1 MTRLKQTKTSF
12 VAKNLLIGSGTQV
25 IFLLL
30 SFVNRTV
37 FIYFLGKEYLGL
49 DALFTNILMVLSF
62 AELGIGNAIIFSLY
76 RSMVDKNKA
85 RIKAIMALYAKAY
98 RIIGLTVF
106 IVGLLIMPFLNLFIK
121 NPPNI
126 PENLYIIY
134 FLFLLNTAISYML
147 SYKKAVFS
155 ADQKEYVINVS
166 QQIFF
171 FIQSA
176 IQLGYLYVT
185 HDYIGFVLIQVIGTF
200 GLNVFLS
207 LYANKKYTFLKGKTT
222 EKLAKS
228 EVKTIFQ
235 NVKALAMYKFG
246 SIIMNGTDSIII
258 AAFLGLGIVGIYSN
272 YLLIIAAV
280 VTVLSRALNSI
291 TGSIG
296 HLNTSDDTAKKEQV
310 FKQLF
315 FIVSWIYFVL
325 AILLF
330 NIINPFISLWIGDSF
345 LLGTGT
351 VLAIVASFYVNG
363 MQFASYT
370 YRTTMGLFRQGRY
383 VPIAMAVLNIILSII
398 GAIYFGLIGIIIATI
413 ISRLVTTTII
423 DPYLV
428 YRFGFQKKVRS
439 YFKMYLTYTSITAL
453 TFAASIPVMNW
464 IYQGTWLT
472 LILCAAVLFLLL
484 NLTYLAI
491 FYKKPECQAIIRRIK
506 SIAKRPKTSTTSD

>member
-1 MTRLKQTKTSF
+1 MAKTKTAF

-25 IFLLL
+25 IFLIL
-30 SFVNRTV
+30 SFINRTV

-76 RSMVDKNKA
+76 KSMVDKNKA

-126 PENLYIIY
+126 PENIYIIY
-134 FLFLLNTAISYML
+134 FLFLLNTAISYMF
-147 SYKKAVFS
+147 SYKKAIFS

-171 FIQSA
+171 LIQSVV
-176 IQLGYLYVT
+176 QLTYLYIT
-185 HDYIGFVLIQVIGTF
+185 RDYIGFIVIQVVGTF
-200 GLNVFLS
+200 GLNVFLAI
-207 LYANKKYTFLKGKTT
+207 YANKKYTYLKGKTT
-222 EKLAKS
+222 EKLEKA

-258 AAFLGLGIVGIYSN
+258 AAFLGLSVVGIYSN

-296 HLNTSDDTAKKEQV
+296 HLNNADDDAKKEQV

-315 FIVSWIYFVL
+315 FIVAWIYFL
-325 AILLF
+325 LSIILF
-330 NIINPFISLWIGDSF
+330 NVINPFITLWIGESF
-345 LLGTGT
+345 VLGTGT

-363 MQFASYT
+363 MQFPGYT

-383 VPIAMAVLNIILSII
+383 VPIAMAILNIILSII
-398 GAIYFGLIGIIIATI
+398 FAIHFGLTGVIVATI

-428 YRFGFQKKVRS
+428 YRFGFKKKVGS
-439 YFKMYLTYTSITAL
+439 YFKMYLGYAVITAIA
-453 TFAASIPVMNW
+453 FAASIPVMNW

-472 LILCAAVLFLLL
+472 LIIGAATLFILL
-484 NLTYLAI
+484 NIIYFAI
-491 FYKKPECQAIIRRIK
+491 FYKKAECQAIIRRIK
-506 SIAKRPKTSTTSD
+506 SIIKRKQTSITPE

>member
-1 MTRLKQTKTSF
+1 MEKTKTAF

-25 IFLLL
+25 IFLIL
-30 SFVNRTV
+30 SFINRTV

-76 RSMVDKNKA
+76 KSMVDKNKA
-85 RIKAIMALYAKAY
+85 RIKGIMALYAKAY

-106 IVGLLIMPFLNLFIK
+106 IVGLLLMPFLDLFIK

-126 PENLYIIY
+126 PENIYIIY
-134 FLFLLNTAISYML
+134 FLFLLNTAISYMF
-147 SYKKAVFS
+147 SYKKAIFS

-171 FIQSA
+171 LVQSLV
-176 IQLGYLYVT
+176 QLTYLYIIR
-185 HDYIGFVLIQVIGTF
+185 DYIGFIVIQVVCTF
-200 GLNVFLS
+200 GLNVFLAIH
-207 LYANKKYTFLKGKTT
+207 ANKKYSFLKGKTT
-222 EKLAKS
+222 EKLEKA

-258 AAFLGLGIVGIYSN
+258 AAFLGLSVVGIYSN

-296 HLNTSDDTAKKEQV
+296 HLNNADNDVKKEQV

-315 FIVSWIYFVL
+315 FIVAWIYFL
-325 AILLF
+325 LSIILF
-330 NIINPFISLWIGDSF
+330 NVINPFITLWIGESF
-345 LLGTGT
+345 VLGTGT
-351 VLAIVASFYVNG
+351 VLAIVASFYING
-363 MQFASYT
+363 MQFPGYT

-383 VPIAMAVLNIILSII
+383 VPIAMAILNIILSII
-398 GAIYFGLIGIIIATI
+398 FATHFGLIGVIVATI
-413 ISRLVTTTII
+413 ISRLTTTTII

-428 YRFGFQKKVRS
+428 YRFSFKKKVGS
-439 YFKMYLTYTSITAL
+439 YFKMYLGYAVITAIA
-453 TFAASIPVMNW
+453 FAASIPVMNW

-472 LILCAAVLFLLL
+472 LILGAGTLFILL
-484 NLTYLAI
+484 NVIYFAI
-491 FYKKPECQAIIRRIK
+491 FYRKAECQAIIRRVK
-506 SIAKRPKTSTTSD
+506 SIIKRKQTSITPE

>member
-1 MTRLKQTKTSF
+1 MAKTKTAF

-25 IFLLL
+25 IFLIL
-30 SFVNRTV
+30 SFINRTV

-76 RSMVDKNKA
+76 KSMVDKNKA

-126 PENLYIIY
+126 PENIYIIY
-134 FLFLLNTAISYML
+134 FLFLLNTAISYMF
-147 SYKKAVFS
+147 SYKKAIFS

-171 FIQSA
+171 LIQSVV
-176 IQLGYLYVT
+176 QLTYLYIT
-185 HDYIGFVLIQVIGTF
+185 RDYIGFIVIQVVGTF
-200 GLNVFLS
+200 GLNVFLAI
-207 LYANKKYTFLKGKTT
+207 YANKKYTYLKGKTT
-222 EKLAKS
+222 DKLEKA

-258 AAFLGLGIVGIYSN
+258 AAFLGLSVVGIYSN

-296 HLNTSDDTAKKEQV
+296 HLNNADDDAKKEQV

-315 FIVSWIYFVL
+315 FIVAWIYFL
-325 AILLF
+325 LSIILF
-330 NIINPFISLWIGDSF
+330 NVINPFITLWIGESF
-345 LLGTGT
+345 VLGTGT
-351 VLAIVASFYVNG
+351 VLAIVASFYING
-363 MQFASYT
+363 MQFPGYT

-383 VPIAMAVLNIILSII
+383 VPIAMAILNIILSII
-398 GAIYFGLIGIIIATI
+398 FAIHFGLTGVIVATI

-428 YRFGFQKKVRS
+428 YRFGFKKKVGS
-439 YFKMYLTYTSITAL
+439 YFKMYLGYAAITTIAF
-453 TFAASIPVMNW
+453 TASIPVMNW

-472 LILCAAVLFLLL
+472 LIIGAATLFILL
-484 NLTYLAI
+484 NIIYFAI
-491 FYKKPECQAIIRRIK
+491 FYKKAECQAIIRRVK
-506 SIAKRPKTSTTSD
+506 SIAKRQLA

>member
-1 MTRLKQTKTSF
+1 MAKTKTAF

-25 IFLLL
+25 IFLIL
-30 SFVNRTV
+30 SFINRTV

-76 RSMVDKNKA
+76 KSMVDKNKA

-106 IVGLLIMPFLNLFIK
+106 IIGLLLMPFLDLFIK

-126 PENLYIIY
+126 PENIYIIY
-134 FLFLLNTAISYML
+134 FLFLLNTAISYMF
-147 SYKKAVFS
+147 SYKKAIFS

-171 FIQSA
+171 LVQS
-176 IQLGYLYVT
+176 IVQLTYLYIT
-185 HDYIGFVLIQVIGTF
+185 RDYIGFIVIQVVGTF
-200 GLNVFLS
+200 GLNVFLAI
-207 LYANKKYTFLKGKTT
+207 YANKKYSYLKGKTT
-222 EKLAKS
+222 EKLEKA

-258 AAFLGLGIVGIYSN
+258 AAFLGLSVVGIYSN

-296 HLNTSDDTAKKEQV
+296 HLNNADDDSKKEHV

-315 FIVSWIYFVL
+315 FIVAWIYFL
-325 AILLF
+325 LSIILF
-330 NIINPFISLWIGDSF
+330 NVINPFITLWIGESF
-345 LLGTGT
+345 VLGTGT

-363 MQFASYT
+363 MQFPGYT

-398 GAIYFGLIGIIIATI
+398 FAIHFGLIGVIVATI
-413 ISRLVTTTII
+413 ISRLATTTII

-428 YRFGFQKKVRS
+428 YRFGFKKKVGS
-439 YFKMYLTYTSITAL
+439 YFKMYLGYAVITAIA
-453 TFAASIPVMNW
+453 FAASIPVMNW

-472 LILCAAVLFLLL
+472 LILGAGTLFILL
-484 NLTYLAI
+484 NVIYFAI
-491 FYKKPECQAIIRRIK
+491 FYRKAECQAIIRRVK
-506 SIAKRPKTSTTSD
+506 SIIKRKPTSITPE

>member
-1 MTRLKQTKTSF
+1 MAKTKTAF

-25 IFLLL
+25 IFLIL
-30 SFVNRTV
+30 SFINRTV

-76 RSMVDKNKA
+76 KSMVDKNKA

-126 PENLYIIY
+126 PENIYIIY
-134 FLFLLNTAISYML
+134 FLFLLNTAISYMF
-147 SYKKAVFS
+147 SYKKAIFS

-171 FIQSA
+171 LIQSVV
-176 IQLGYLYVT
+176 QLTYLYIT
-185 HDYIGFVLIQVIGTF
+185 RDYIGFIVIQVVGTF
-200 GLNVFLS
+200 GLNVFLAI
-207 LYANKKYTFLKGKTT
+207 YANKKYTYLKGKTT
-222 EKLAKS
+222 EKLEKA

-258 AAFLGLGIVGIYSN
+258 AAFLGLSVVGIYSN

-296 HLNTSDDTAKKEQV
+296 HLNNADDDAKKEQV

-315 FIVSWIYFVL
+315 FIVAWIYFL
-325 AILLF
+325 LSIILF
-330 NIINPFISLWIGDSF
+330 NVINPFITLWIGESF
-345 LLGTGT
+345 VLGTGT

-363 MQFASYT
+363 MQFPGYT

-383 VPIAMAVLNIILSII
+383 VPIAMAILNIILSII
-398 GAIYFGLIGIIIATI
+398 FAIHFGLTGVIVATI

-428 YRFGFQKKVRS
+428 YRFGFKKKVGS
-439 YFKMYLTYTSITAL
+439 YFKMYLGYAAITAIA
-453 TFAASIPVMNW
+453 FAASIPVMNW

-472 LILCAAVLFLLL
+472 LIIGAATLFILL
-484 NLTYLAI
+484 NIIYFAI
-491 FYKKPECQAIIRRIK
+491 FYRKAECQAIIRRVK
-506 SIAKRPKTSTTSD
+506 SIIKRKQTSITPE

>member
-1 MTRLKQTKTSF
+1 MAKTKTAF

-25 IFLLL
+25 IFLIL
-30 SFVNRTV
+30 SFINRTV

-76 RSMVDKNKA
+76 KSMVDKNKA

-106 IVGLLIMPFLNLFIK
+106 IVGLLLMPFLNLFIK

-126 PENLYIIY
+126 PENIYMIY
-134 FLFLLNTAISYML
+134 FLFLLNTAISYMF
-147 SYKKAVFS
+147 SYKKAIFS

-171 FIQSA
+171 LVQSVV
-176 IQLGYLYVT
+176 QLTYLYIT
-185 HDYIGFVLIQVIGTF
+185 RDYIGFIVIQVVCTL
-200 GLNVFLS
+200 GLNIFLAV
-207 LYANKKYTFLKGKTT
+207 YANKKYSFLKGKTT
-222 EKLAKS
+222 EKLDKA

-258 AAFLGLGIVGIYSN
+258 AAFLGLSVVGIYSN

-296 HLNTSDDTAKKEQV
+296 HLNNTDDDAKKEQV

-315 FIVSWIYFVL
+315 FIVAWIYFL
-325 AILLF
+325 LSIILF
-330 NIINPFISLWIGDSF
+330 NVINPFITLWIGESF
-345 LLGTGT
+345 VLGTGT
-351 VLAIVASFYVNG
+351 VLAIVASFYING
-363 MQFASYT
+363 MQFPGYT

-398 GAIYFGLIGIIIATI
+398 FATHFGLVGVIVATI
-413 ISRLVTTTII
+413 ISRLVTTTLI

-428 YRFGFQKKVRS
+428 YRFGFKKKVGS
-439 YFKMYLTYTSITAL
+439 YFKMYLGYAIITSIA
-453 TFAASIPVMNW
+453 FAASIPVMNW
-464 IYQGTWLT
+464 IYQAHGSHSSS
-472 LILCAAVLFLLL
+472 AQGAYLF
-484 NLTYLAI
+484 
-491 FYKKPECQAIIRRIK
+491 
-506 SIAKRPKTSTTSD
+506 S

>member
-1 MTRLKQTKTSF
+1 MAKTKTAF

-25 IFLLL
+25 IFLIL
-30 SFVNRTV
+30 SFINRTV

-76 RSMVDKNKA
+76 KSMVDKNKA

-106 IVGLLIMPFLNLFIK
+106 AVGLLIMPFLNLFTK

-126 PENLYIIY
+126 PENIYIIY
-134 FLFLLNTAISYML
+134 FLFLLNTAISYMF
-147 SYKKAVFS
+147 SYKKAIFS

-171 FIQSA
+171 LIQSVV
-176 IQLGYLYVT
+176 QLTYLYIT
-185 HDYIGFVLIQVIGTF
+185 RDYIGFIVIQVVGTF
-200 GLNVFLS
+200 GLNVFLAI
-207 LYANKKYTFLKGKTT
+207 YANKKYTYLKGKTT
-222 EKLAKS
+222 EKLEKA

-258 AAFLGLGIVGIYSN
+258 AAFLGLSVVGIYSN

-296 HLNTSDDTAKKEQV
+296 HLNNADDDAKKEQV

-315 FIVSWIYFVL
+315 FIVAWIYFL
-325 AILLF
+325 LSIILF
-330 NIINPFISLWIGDSF
+330 NVINPFITLWIGESF
-345 LLGTGT
+345 VLGTGT

-363 MQFASYT
+363 MQFPGYT

-383 VPIAMAVLNIILSII
+383 VPIAMAILNIILSII
-398 GAIYFGLIGIIIATI
+398 FAIHFGLTGVIVATI

-428 YRFGFQKKVRS
+428 YHFGFKKKVGS
-439 YFKMYLTYTSITAL
+439 YFKMYLGYAVITAIA
-453 TFAASIPVMNW
+453 FAASIPIMNW

-472 LILCAAVLFLLL
+472 LIIGAAALFILL
-484 NLTYLAI
+484 NITYFAI
-491 FYKKPECQAIIRRIK
+491 FYRKAECQAIIRRVK
-506 SIAKRPKTSTTSD
+506 SIIKRKQTSITPE

>member
-1 MTRLKQTKTSF
+1 MAKTKTAF

-25 IFLLL
+25 IFLIL
-30 SFVNRTV
+30 SFINRTV

-76 RSMVDKNKA
+76 KSMVDKNKA

-106 IVGLLIMPFLNLFIK
+106 IVGLLLMPFLNLFIK

-126 PENLYIIY
+126 PENIYMIY
-134 FLFLLNTAISYML
+134 FLFLLNTAISYMF
-147 SYKKAVFS
+147 SYKKAIFS

-171 FIQSA
+171 LVQSVV
-176 IQLGYLYVT
+176 QLTYLYIT
-185 HDYIGFVLIQVIGTF
+185 RDYIGFIVIQVVGTL
-200 GLNVFLS
+200 GLNIFLAV
-207 LYANKKYTFLKGKTT
+207 YANKKYSYLKGKTT
-222 EKLAKS
+222 EKLDKA

-258 AAFLGLGIVGIYSN
+258 AAFLGLSVVGIYSN

-296 HLNTSDDTAKKEQV
+296 HLNNADDDVKKEQV

-315 FIVSWIYFVL
+315 FIVAWIYFL
-325 AILLF
+325 LSIILF
-330 NIINPFISLWIGDSF
+330 NVINPFITLWIGESF
-345 LLGTGT
+345 VLGTGT
-351 VLAIVASFYVNG
+351 VLAIVASFYING
-363 MQFASYT
+363 MQFPGYT

-398 GAIYFGLIGIIIATI
+398 FATHFGLVGVIVATI
-413 ISRLVTTTII
+413 ISRLVTTTLI

-428 YRFGFQKKVRS
+428 YRFGFKKKVGS
-439 YFKMYLTYTSITAL
+439 YFKMYLGYAIITSIA
-453 TFAASIPVMNW
+453 FAASIPVMNW
-464 IYQGTWLT
+464 IYQGTWFT
-472 LILCAAVLFLLL
+472 LILGAGSLFLLL
-484 NLTYLAI
+484 NAVFFLV
-491 FYKKPECQAIIRRIK
+491 FYKKSECQAIIRRIK
-506 SIAKRPKTSTTSD
+506 SMIKRKKTSITHQ

>member
-1 MTRLKQTKTSF
+1 MAKTKTAF

-25 IFLLL
+25 IFLIL
-30 SFVNRTV
+30 SFINRTV

-76 RSMVDKNKA
+76 KSMVDKNKA

-106 IVGLLIMPFLNLFIK
+106 IVGLLLMPFLNLFIK

-126 PENLYIIY
+126 PENIYMIY
-134 FLFLLNTAISYML
+134 FLFLLNTAISYMF
-147 SYKKAVFS
+147 SYKKAIFS
-155 ADQKEYVINVS
+155 ADQKEYIINVS

-171 FIQSA
+171 LVQSVV
-176 IQLGYLYVT
+176 QLTYLYIT
-185 HDYIGFVLIQVIGTF
+185 RDYIGFIVIQVVGTL
-200 GLNVFLS
+200 GLNIFLAV
-207 LYANKKYTFLKGKTT
+207 YANKKYSYLKGKTT
-222 EKLAKS
+222 EKLDKA

-258 AAFLGLGIVGIYSN
+258 AAFLGLSVVGIYSN

-296 HLNTSDDTAKKEQV
+296 HLNNADDDVKKEQV

-315 FIVSWIYFVL
+315 FIVAWIYFL
-325 AILLF
+325 LSIILF
-330 NIINPFISLWIGDSF
+330 NVINPFITLWIGESF
-345 LLGTGT
+345 VLGTGT
-351 VLAIVASFYVNG
+351 VLAIVASFYING
-363 MQFASYT
+363 MQFPGYT

-398 GAIYFGLIGIIIATI
+398 FATHFGLVGVIVATI
-413 ISRLVTTTII
+413 ISRLVTTTLI

-428 YRFGFQKKVRS
+428 YRFGFKKKVGS
-439 YFKMYLTYTSITAL
+439 YFKMYLGYAIITSIA
-453 TFAASIPVMNW
+453 FAASIPVMNW
-464 IYQGTWLT
+464 IYQGTWFT
-472 LILCAAVLFLLL
+472 LILGAGSLFLLL
-484 NLTYLAI
+484 NAVFFLV
-491 FYKKPECQAIIRRIK
+491 FYKKSECQAIIRRIK
-506 SIAKRPKTSTTSD
+506 SMIKRKKTSITHQ

>member
-1 MTRLKQTKTSF
+1 MAKTKTAF

-25 IFLLL
+25 IFLIL
-30 SFVNRTV
+30 SFINRTI

-76 RSMVDKNKA
+76 KSMVDKNKA

-126 PENLYIIY
+126 PENIYIIY
-134 FLFLLNTAISYML
+134 LLFLLNTAISYMF
-147 SYKKAVFS
+147 SYKKAIFS
-155 ADQKEYVINVS
+155 ADQKEYIINVS

-176 IQLGYLYVT
+176 VQLTYLYIT
-185 HDYIGFVLIQVIGTF
+185 RDYIGFVLIQVIGTF
-200 GLNVFLS
+200 GLNVFLAI
-207 LYANKKYTFLKGKTT
+207 YANKKYTYLKGKMT
-222 EKLAKS
+222 EKLEKT

-258 AAFLGLGIVGIYSN
+258 AAFLGLGVVGIYSN

-296 HLNTSDDTAKKEQV
+296 HLNNADDDKKKEQV

-315 FIVSWIYFVL
+315 FIVAWIYFL
-325 AILLF
+325 LSIILF
-330 NIINPFISLWIGDSF
+330 NVINPFITLWIGESF
-345 LLGTGT
+345 VLGTGT
-351 VLAIVASFYVNG
+351 VLAIVASFYING
-363 MQFASYT
+363 MQFPGYT

-398 GAIYFGLIGIIIATI
+398 FAIYFGLTGVIVATI

-428 YRFGFQKKVRS
+428 YRFGFKKKVGS
-439 YFKMYLTYTSITAL
+439 YFKMYLSYATITAIA
-453 TFAASIPVMNW
+453 FAASIPVMNW

-472 LILCAAVLFLLL
+472 LILGAAALFITL
-484 NLTYLAI
+484 NITYFAI
-491 FYKKPECQAIIRRIK
+491 FYRKAECQAIIRRIK
-506 SIAKRPKTSTTSD
+506 SIMKRPKTSITPE

>member
-1 MTRLKQTKTSF
+1 MAKTKTAF

-25 IFLLL
+25 IFLIL
-30 SFVNRTV
+30 SFINRTV

-76 RSMVDKNKA
+76 KSMVDKNKA

-106 IVGLLIMPFLNLFIK
+106 IVGLLLMPFLNLFIK

-126 PENLYIIY
+126 PENIYMIY
-134 FLFLLNTAISYML
+134 FLFLLNTAISYMF
-147 SYKKAVFS
+147 SYKKAIFS

-171 FIQSA
+171 LIQSVV
-176 IQLGYLYVT
+176 QLTYLYIT
-185 HDYIGFVLIQVIGTF
+185 RDYIGFIVIQVVCTL
-200 GLNVFLS
+200 GLNIFLAV
-207 LYANKKYTFLKGKTT
+207 YANKKYSFLKGKTT
-222 EKLAKS
+222 EKLDKA

-258 AAFLGLGIVGIYSN
+258 AAFLGLSVVGIYSN

-296 HLNTSDDTAKKEQV
+296 HLNNADDDAKKEQV

-315 FIVSWIYFVL
+315 FIVAWIYFL
-325 AILLF
+325 LSIILF
-330 NIINPFISLWIGDSF
+330 NVINPFITLWIGESF
-345 LLGTGT
+345 VLGTGT
-351 VLAIVASFYVNG
+351 VLAIVASFYING
-363 MQFASYT
+363 MQFPGYT

-398 GAIYFGLIGIIIATI
+398 FATHFGLVGVIVATI
-413 ISRLVTTTII
+413 ISRLVTTTLI

-428 YRFGFQKKVRS
+428 YRFGFKKKVGS
-439 YFKMYLTYTSITAL
+439 YFKMYLGYAIITSIA
-453 TFAASIPVMNW
+453 FAASIPVMNW
-464 IYQGTWLT
+464 IYQGTWFT
-472 LILCAAVLFLLL
+472 LILGAGSLFILL
-484 NLTYLAI
+484 NAVFFLV
-491 FYKKPECQAIIRRIK
+491 FYKKSECQAIIRRIK
-506 SIAKRPKTSTTSD
+506 SMIKRKKTSITPQ

>member
-1 MTRLKQTKTSF
+1 MAKTKTAF

-25 IFLLL
+25 IFLIL
-30 SFVNRTV
+30 SFINRTI

-76 RSMVDKNKA
+76 KSMVDKNKA

-126 PENLYIIY
+126 PENIYIIY
-134 FLFLLNTAISYML
+134 FLFLLNTAISYMF
-147 SYKKAVFS
+147 SYKKAIFS
-155 ADQKEYVINVS
+155 ADQKEYIINVS

-176 IQLGYLYVT
+176 VQLTYLYIT
-185 HDYIGFVLIQVIGTF
+185 RDYIGFVLIQVIGTF
-200 GLNVFLS
+200 GLNVFLAI
-207 LYANKKYTFLKGKTT
+207 YANKKYTYLKGKTT
-222 EKLAKS
+222 EKLEKT

-258 AAFLGLGIVGIYSN
+258 AAFLGLSVVGIYSN

-296 HLNTSDDTAKKEQV
+296 HLNNADDDKKKEQV

-315 FIVSWIYFVL
+315 FIVAWIYFL
-325 AILLF
+325 LSIILF
-330 NIINPFISLWIGDSF
+330 NVINPFITLWIGESF
-345 LLGTGT
+345 VLGTGT
-351 VLAIVASFYVNG
+351 VLAIVASFYING
-363 MQFASYT
+363 MQFSGYT

-398 GAIYFGLIGIIIATI
+398 FAIYFGLTGVIVATI

-428 YRFGFQKKVRS
+428 YRFGFKKKVGS
-439 YFKMYLTYTSITAL
+439 YFKMYLSYATVTAIA
-453 TFAASIPVMNW
+453 FVASIPVMDW

-472 LILCAAVLFLLL
+472 LILGAATLFITL
-484 NLTYLAI
+484 NITYFAI
-491 FYKKPECQAIIRRIK
+491 FYRKAECQAIIRRIK
-506 SIAKRPKTSTTSD
+506 SIMKRPKTSITPE

>member
-1 MTRLKQTKTSF
+1 MAKTKTAF

-25 IFLLL
+25 IFLIL
-30 SFVNRTV
+30 SFINRTI

-76 RSMVDKNKA
+76 KSMVDKNKA

-126 PENLYIIY
+126 PENIYIIY
-134 FLFLLNTAISYML
+134 FLFLLNTAISYMF
-147 SYKKAVFS
+147 SYKKAIFS
-155 ADQKEYVINVS
+155 ADQKEYIINVS

-176 IQLGYLYVT
+176 VQLTYLYIT
-185 HDYIGFVLIQVIGTF
+185 RDYIGFVLIQVIGTF
-200 GLNVFLS
+200 GLNVFLAI
-207 LYANKKYTFLKGKTT
+207 YANKKYTYLKGKTT
-222 EKLAKS
+222 EKLEKT

-258 AAFLGLGIVGIYSN
+258 AAFLGLSVVGIYSN

-296 HLNTSDDTAKKEQV
+296 HLNNADDDKKKEQV

-315 FIVSWIYFVL
+315 FIVAWIYFL
-325 AILLF
+325 LSIILF
-330 NIINPFISLWIGDSF
+330 NIINPFITLWIGESF
-345 LLGTGT
+345 VLGTGT
-351 VLAIVASFYVNG
+351 VLAIVASFYING
-363 MQFASYT
+363 MQFPGYT

-398 GAIYFGLIGIIIATI
+398 FAIYFGLTGVIVATI

-428 YRFGFQKKVRS
+428 YRFGFKKKVGS
-439 YFKMYLTYTSITAL
+439 YFKMYLSYATVTAIA
-453 TFAASIPVMNW
+453 FVASIPVMNW

-472 LILCAAVLFLLL
+472 LILGAATLFITL
-484 NLTYLAI
+484 NITYFAI
-491 FYKKPECQAIIRRIK
+491 FYRKAECQAIIRRIK
-506 SIAKRPKTSTTSD
+506 SIMKRPKTSITPE

>member
-1 MTRLKQTKTSF
+1 MAKTKTAF

-25 IFLLL
+25 IFLIL
-30 SFVNRTV
+30 SFINRTV

-76 RSMVDKNKA
+76 KSMVDKNKA

-126 PENLYIIY
+126 PENIYIIY
-134 FLFLLNTAISYML
+134 FLFLLNTAISYMF
-147 SYKKAVFS
+147 SYKKAIFS

-171 FIQSA
+171 LIQSVV
-176 IQLGYLYVT
+176 QLTYLYIT
-185 HDYIGFVLIQVIGTF
+185 RDYIGFIVIQVVGTF
-200 GLNVFLS
+200 GLNVFLAI
-207 LYANKKYTFLKGKTT
+207 YANKKYTYLKGKTT
-222 EKLAKS
+222 EKLEKA

-258 AAFLGLGIVGIYSN
+258 AAFLGLGVVGIYSN

-296 HLNTSDDTAKKEQV
+296 HLNNADDDAKKEQV

-315 FIVSWIYFVL
+315 FIVAWIYFL
-325 AILLF
+325 LSIILF
-330 NIINPFISLWIGDSF
+330 NVINPFITLWIGESF
-345 LLGTGT
+345 VLGTGT
-351 VLAIVASFYVNG
+351 VLAIVASFYING
-363 MQFASYT
+363 MQFPGYT

-398 GAIYFGLIGIIIATI
+398 FATHFGLIGVIVATI
-413 ISRLVTTTII
+413 ISRLVTTTLI

-428 YRFGFQKKVRS
+428 YRFGFKKKVGS
-439 YFKMYLTYTSITAL
+439 YFKMYLGYAAITAIA
-453 TFAASIPVMNW
+453 FAASIPVMNW

-472 LILCAAVLFLLL
+472 LILGAGTLFILL
-484 NLTYLAI
+484 NITYFAI
-491 FYKKPECQAIIRRIK
+491 FYKKAECQAIIRRVK
-506 SIAKRPKTSTTSD
+506 SIIKRKRTSITPE

>member
-1 MTRLKQTKTSF
+1 MAKTKTAF

-25 IFLLL
+25 IFLIL
-30 SFVNRTV
+30 SFINRTV

-76 RSMVDKNKA
+76 KSMVDKNKA

-126 PENLYIIY
+126 PENIYIIY
-134 FLFLLNTAISYML
+134 FLFLLNTAISYL
-147 SYKKAVFS
+147 FSYKKAIFS

-171 FIQSA
+171 LIQSVV
-176 IQLGYLYVT
+176 QLTYLYIT
-185 HDYIGFVLIQVIGTF
+185 RDYIGFIVIQVVGTF
-200 GLNVFLS
+200 GLNVFLAI
-207 LYANKKYTFLKGKTT
+207 YANKKYAYLKGKTT
-222 EKLAKS
+222 EKLEKA

-258 AAFLGLGIVGIYSN
+258 AAFLGLSVVGIYSN

-296 HLNTSDDTAKKEQV
+296 HLNNANDDAKKEQV

-315 FIVSWIYFVL
+315 FIVAWIYFL
-325 AILLF
+325 LSIILF
-330 NIINPFISLWIGDSF
+330 NVINPFITLWIGESF
-345 LLGTGT
+345 ILGTGT
-351 VLAIVASFYVNG
+351 VLAIVGSFYVNG
-363 MQFASYT
+363 MQFPGYT

-398 GAIYFGLIGIIIATI
+398 FAIHFGLTGVIVATI

-428 YRFGFQKKVRS
+428 YRFGFKKKVGS
-439 YFKMYLTYTSITAL
+439 YFKMYLGYAVITAIA
-453 TFAASIPVMNW
+453 FAASIPVMNW

-472 LILCAAVLFLLL
+472 LILGAGTLFILL
-484 NLTYLAI
+484 NITYFAI
-491 FYKKPECQAIIRRIK
+491 FYKKAECQAIIRRVK
-506 SIAKRPKTSTTSD
+506 SIVKRQLA